1 MEFEEVAMS
10 SSPDNLPCSGIRC
23 GIVLSAGS
31 GTRMRDFVHRLRGH
45 DLPKQYVNFI
55 GKRSMLEH
63 TFDRAEKLIPAE
75 RLYVVIAREHLEFSE
90 VSRQVGSRSSETVV
104 IQPKN
109 KDTAPGLLLPLI
121 YLHRR
126 YPDAAV
132 AIFPS
137 DHFIVEE
144 DVFIRHVDLAFQLVE
159 QDGSRIVLLG
169 VEPNAPEPEYG
180 YIVPGEKIKEPG
192 LASAKKVEMFVE
204 KPAVE
209 TAKKIVRIG
218 ALWNTLVMVF
228 QLTTLMNVFRRAT
241 PELYRSFQPILKAIS
256 TPDEQRVLDAVYHE
270 LNSINFSTAVLEV
283 LPFEYRQDLLVLPV
297 RGVTWS
303 DWGSADRLLT
313 GMKKM
318 SQVEN

>member
-1 MEFEEVAMS
+1 VS
-10 SSPDNLPCSGIRC
+10 LGSDNSPCSGLRC
-23 GIVLSAGS
+23 GIVLSAGH

-45 DLPKQYVNFI
+45 DLPKQYINFV

-75 RLYVVIAREHLEFSE
+75 RLYVVIAREHLEFNE
-90 VSRQVGSRSSETVV
+90 VSRQVGSRSSATVV

-109 KDTAPGLLLPLI
+109 KYAAPGLLLPLI

-126 YPDAAV
+126 FHDAAV

-144 DVFIRHVDLAFQLVE
+144 DVFLRHVDLAFRVVE
-159 QDGSRIVLLG
+159 QDDSRIVLLG
-169 VEPNAPEPEYG
+169 IEPTAPEPEYG
-180 YIVPGEKIKEPG
+180 YIVPGEIIKEPG
-192 LASAKKVEMFVE
+192 FASARKVELFVE

-209 TAKKIVRIG
+209 AAKKIVRIG

-228 QLTTLMNVFRRAT
+228 RLTTLMNVFRRAT
-241 PELYRSFQPILKAIS
+241 PELYRSFQPILKAIG
-256 TPDEQRVLDAVYHE
+256 TPDEQRVLEAVYHE
-270 LNSINFSTAVLEV
+270 LSPINFSTAVLEV
-283 LPFEYRQDLLVLPV
+283 LPFEFRQDLLVLPV

-313 GMKKM
+313 GLKKIG
-318 SQVEN
+318 QVEN

>member
-1 MEFEEVAMS
+1 MS
-10 SSPDNLPCSGIRC
+10 RTLGDSAPSGIRC

-75 RLYVVIAREHLEFSE
+75 RLYVVIAEEHLQLSE
-90 VSRQVGSRSSETVV
+90 VSRQIGYRPPETVV
-104 IQPKN
+104 IQPGN

-126 YPDAAV
+126 YPDAVVAV
-132 AIFPS
+132 FPS
-137 DHFIVEE
+137 DHFILEE
-144 DVFIRHVDLAFQLVE
+144 DVFIRHVDRAFRIVE
-159 QDGSRIVLLG
+159 QDSSRLVLLG
-169 VEPNAPEPEYG
+169 VEPHAPEMEYG
-180 YIVPGEKIKEPG
+180 YIVPGEEIKWPDG
-192 LASAKKVEMFVE
+192 DSARKVELFVE

-209 TAKKIVRIG
+209 AAKKIVGLG

-228 QLTTLMNVFRRAT
+228 RLTTLMNVFQRAT
-241 PELYRSFQPILKAIS
+241 PELYRSFQPILQAIG
-256 TPDEQRVLDAVYHE
+256 TADEQRVLEEVYHE
-270 LNSINFSTAVLEV
+270 LSPINFSTAVLEA
-283 LPFEYRQDLLVLPV
+283 LPFEYRQNLLVLPA

-303 DWGSADRLLT
+303 DWGSADRLPS
-313 GMKKM
+313 GMKKIG
-318 SQVEN
+318 QVEN

>member
-1 MEFEEVAMS
+1 MS
-10 SSPDNLPCSGIRC
+10 RTLDDSAPSGIRC
-23 GIVLSAGS
+23 GIVLSAGH
-31 GTRMRDFVHRLRGH
+31 GTRIRDFVHQLRGH
-45 DLPKQYVNFI
+45 DLPKQYVNFV
-55 GKRSMLEH
+55 GRRSMLEH

-75 RLYVVIAREHLEFSE
+75 RLYTIIAREHLEFNE
-90 VSRQVGSRSSETVV
+90 VSRQIGSRPPETVV

-109 KDTAPGLLLPLI
+109 KDTAPGILLPLI

-144 DVFIRHVDLAFQLVE
+144 DVFIRHVDLAFRVAE
-159 QDGSRIVLLG
+159 QDGSRMVLLG
-169 VEPNAPEPEYG
+169 VEPSAPEPEYG
-180 YIVPGEKIKEPG
+180 YIVPGEKIREPR
-192 LASAKKVEMFVE
+192 LAPARTVEMFVE
-204 KPAVE
+204 KPSVE
-209 TAKKIVRIG
+209 AAKKIVRIG

-228 QLTTLMNVFRRAT
+228 RLTTLMNVFQRAT
-241 PELYRSFQPILKAIS
+241 PELYRSFQPILEAIG
-256 TPDEQRVLDAVYHE
+256 TPDEQRVLEAVYHE
-270 LNSINFSTAVLEV
+270 LSPINFSTAVLEV

-303 DWGSADRLLT
+303 DWGSEDRLLT
-313 GMKKM
+313 GLKTI

>member
-1 MEFEEVAMS
+1 MS
-10 SSPDNLPCSGIRC
+10 RILDDSPPSGIRC
-23 GIVLSAGS
+23 GIVLSAGH
-31 GTRMRDFVHRLRGH
+31 GTRMRDFVHQLRGH
-45 DLPKQYVNFI
+45 DLPKQYVNFV
-55 GKRSMLEH
+55 GRRSMLEH
-63 TFDRAEKLIPAE
+63 TFDRAEKLISAE

-90 VSRQVGSRSSETVV
+90 VSRQIGSRPTETVV

-144 DVFIRHVDLAFQLVE
+144 DIFIRHVDLAFRVVE
-159 QDGSRIVLLG
+159 QDGSRMVLLG
-169 VEPNAPEPEYG
+169 VEPTAPEPEYG
-180 YIVPGEKIKEPG
+180 YIVPGEKTKEPG
-192 LASAKKVEMFVE
+192 LASARKVEMFVE

-209 TAKKIVRIG
+209 AAKKIVRIG

-228 QLTTLMNVFRRAT
+228 SLTTVMDVFQRTT
-241 PELYRSFQPILKAIS
+241 PKLYHSFQPLLKAIG
-256 TPDEQRVLDAVYHE
+256 TPDEQRALEAVYRE
-270 LNSINFSTAVLEV
+270 LSPINFSTAILEV
-283 LPFEYRQDLLVLPV
+283 LPFEYRQELLVLPV

-313 GMKKM
+313 GLKKIG
-318 SQVEN
+318 QVEN

>member
-1 MEFEEVAMS
+1 MS
-10 SSPDNLPCSGIRC
+10 LTSDNSPRSRLRC
-23 GIVLSAGS
+23 GIVLSAGH
-31 GTRMRDFVHRLRGH
+31 GTRMRDFVHQLRGH
-45 DLPKQYVNFI
+45 DLPKQYINFV
-55 GKRSMLEH
+55 GRRSMLEH

-75 RLYVVIAREHLEFSE
+75 RLYVVIAREHLEFGE
-90 VSRQVGSRSSETVV
+90 VSRQIGLRPPETVV
-104 IQPKN
+104 IQPSN
-109 KDTAPGLLLPLI
+109 KDTAPGLLLSLV

-126 YPDAAV
+126 YPDANV

-144 DVFIRHVDLAFQLVE
+144 DVFIRHVELAFQVVE

-169 VEPNAPEPEYG
+169 VEPTTPEPEYG

-192 LASAKKVEMFVE
+192 LASARKVEMFVE

-209 TAKKIVRIG
+209 AAKKIVRIG

-228 QLTTLMNVFRRAT
+228 RLTTLLNVFQRTT
-241 PELYRSFQPILKAIS
+241 PELYRSFQPILKAIG

-270 LNSINFSTAVLEV
+270 LSSINFSTAILEV

-313 GMKKM
+313 GLKKI
-318 SQVEN
+318 SQVEI

>member
-1 MEFEEVAMS
+1 MEFEEVVMS
-10 SSPDNLPCSGIRC
+10 LTSDNSPRSGLRC
-23 GIVLSAGS
+23 GIVLSGGH
-31 GTRMRDFVHRLRGH
+31 GTRMRDFVHQLRGH
-45 DLPKQYVNFI
+45 DLPKQYINFV
-55 GKRSMLEH
+55 GRRSMLEH
-63 TFDRAEKLIPAE
+63 TFDRAEMLIPTE

-90 VSRQVGSRSSETVV
+90 VSRQVGSRPPGTVV
-104 IQPKN
+104 IQPLN
-109 KDTAPGLLLPLI
+109 KDTAPGLLLSLI
-121 YLHRR
+121 YLQRK

-144 DVFIRHVDLAFQLVE
+144 DVFIRHIDLAFRVVE

-169 VEPNAPEPEYG
+169 VEPTAPDPEYG

-192 LASAKKVEMFVE
+192 RTAARTIEMFVE

-209 TAKKIVRIG
+209 AARKIVRLG

-228 QLTTLMNVFRRAT
+228 RLTTLLSVFQRTT
-241 PELYRSFQPILKAIS
+241 PELYRSFQPILKAIG
-256 TPDEQRVLDAVYHE
+256 TPDEQRVLEAVYHE
-270 LNSINFSTAVLEV
+270 LKPINFSTAVLEV
-283 LPFEYRQDLLVLPV
+283 LPFEHRQDLLVLPV
-297 RGVTWS
+297 PGVTWS

-313 GMKKM
+313 GLKKI

>member
-1 MEFEEVAMS
+1 MS
-10 SSPDNLPCSGIRC
+10 RILDDLPPSGIRC
-23 GIVLSAGS
+23 GIVLSAGH
-31 GTRMRDFVHRLRGH
+31 GTRMRDFVHQLRGH
-45 DLPKQYVNFI
+45 DLPKQYVNFV
-55 GKRSMLEH
+55 GRRSMLEH
-63 TFDRAEKLIPAE
+63 TFDRAEKLISAE

-90 VSRQVGSRSSETVV
+90 VSRQIGSRPTETVV

-144 DVFIRHVDLAFQLVE
+144 DIFIRHVDLAFRVVE
-159 QDGSRIVLLG
+159 QDGSRMVLLG
-169 VEPNAPEPEYG
+169 VEPTAPEPEYG
-180 YIVPGEKIKEPG
+180 YIVPGEKTKEPG
-192 LASAKKVEMFVE
+192 LASARKVEMFVE

-209 TAKKIVRIG
+209 AAKKIVRIG

-228 QLTTLMNVFRRAT
+228 SLTTVMDVFQRTT
-241 PELYRSFQPILKAIS
+241 PKLYHSFQPLLKAIG
-256 TPDEQRVLDAVYHE
+256 TPDEQRALEAVYRE
-270 LNSINFSTAVLEV
+270 LSPINFSTAILEV
-283 LPFEYRQDLLVLPV
+283 LPFEYRQELLVLPV

-313 GMKKM
+313 GLKKIG
-318 SQVEN
+318 QVEN